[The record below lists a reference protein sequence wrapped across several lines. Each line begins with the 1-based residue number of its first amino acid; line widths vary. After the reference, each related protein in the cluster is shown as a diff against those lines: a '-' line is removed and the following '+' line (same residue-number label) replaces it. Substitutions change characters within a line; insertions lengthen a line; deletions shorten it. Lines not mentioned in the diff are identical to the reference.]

1 MTYVDS
7 EILFDLNTTQQQLFL
22 KKAYNIEFINPTY
35 APGEIFD
42 YLFGTRDTADY
53 YEVYFIK
60 EHGCELNIEE
70 DIYYYDHN
78 LIERIVEI
86 IERHFRWDDNNS
98 LIFAADDLSLVDDY
112 IIEQVVDT
120 IVSKADF
127 IKIEHLPA
135 GIKTEGYETE

>member
-70 DIYYYDHN
+70 DVYYYNFN
-78 LIERIVEI
+78 LIERIADI
-86 IERHFRWDDNNS
+86 IESHISWWSADS
-98 LIFAADDLSLVDDY
+98 LIFATDDLSLVGDF
-112 IIEQVVDT
+112 IEQVVDD
-120 IVSKADF
+120 IVSKVNF